1 MQQGKVFQ
9 IQCHI
14 YSLLIK
20 NPSIRSPVRLSTHIW
35 KPTGEKRWW
44 RTLKTWLS
52 PSLVIRW
59 SSVKDPLSFFP
70 FNRNKNVLISSFNS
84 PLSLSRVFSS
94 YWLVYLHRNTLLY
107 IAKVK
112 QKWLLHGHFLEVKA
126 LLHSWILHIKRI
138 LWFQGHV
145 ASFNQASILFPVL
158 FFFFFFNST
167 SL

>member
-1 MQQGKVFQ
+1 MRLQPALHRKQQRLSSTCLLPGVGTQAAFLPAVCPSFSCSEQVKTNQRNCWMLQITCTSLQSNVNSNTKNPQKTFNLNVMQQGKVFQ

-59 SSVKDPLSFFP
+59 SVKDPLSFFP
-70 FNRNKNVLISSFNS
+70 F
-84 PLSLSRVFSS
+84 
-94 YWLVYLHRNTLLY
+94 
-107 IAKVK
+107 
-112 QKWLLHGHFLEVKA
+112 
-126 LLHSWILHIKRI
+126 
-138 LWFQGHV
+138 
-145 ASFNQASILFPVL
+145 
-158 FFFFFFNST
+158 
-167 SL
+167 